1 MNKANEAAIIDGP
14 EDVLN
19 SNDEYKPN
27 TTDSNPPIIENK
39 TIFCGLS
46 EIFLAI
52 AAGIISIPVINLSLI
67 HI

>member
-1 MNKANEAAIIDGP
+1 MNKTNEAAIIDGP

-27 TTDSNPPIIENK
+27 TTDSNPPIIENI
-39 TIFCGLS
+39 TIFWGLS

-52 AAGIISIPVINLSLI
+52 AAVSYTHLTLPTKA
-67 HI
+67 